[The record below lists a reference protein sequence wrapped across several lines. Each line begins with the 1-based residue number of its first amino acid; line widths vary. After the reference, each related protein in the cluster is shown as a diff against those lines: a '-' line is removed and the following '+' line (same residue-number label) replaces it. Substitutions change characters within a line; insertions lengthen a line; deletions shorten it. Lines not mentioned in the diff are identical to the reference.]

1 MTREEIIALFTR
13 RLEFWRSADAAS
25 LAAAHAADGTVYSP
39 MFGAIVGRTSIQ
51 ASYAQ
56 LFSVFQSWMIDTSHL
71 LVDGQRVA
79 QFYTGHA
86 IHIGEVFGVQPTGRR
101 IETHGVFYF
110 ELSPSGEIQ
119 LERRYY
125 DFSAMLIQLGALR
138 PKPA

>member
-1 MTREEIIALFTR
+1 
-13 RLEFWRSADAAS
+13 
-25 LAAAHAADGTVYSP
+25 
-39 MFGAIVGRTSIQ
+39 
-51 ASYAQ
+51 
-56 LFSVFQSWMIDTSHL
+56 MIESSQL

-79 QFYTGHA
+79 QFYTGYA
-86 IHIGEVFGVQPTGRR
+86 THIGEVFGVQPTGRR

-110 ELSPSGEIQ
+110 ELTPTGEIQ